1 MQNEIIERL
10 SNEYTKARAKNPSY
24 SLRAFSS
31 KLGIQVSA
39 LSEIFNGKRVI
50 SKKMGLRILSGLGLS
65 PIESEHILSDS
76 REDGKSNLSL
86 DYFKAV
92 SDWYYFAILSLAEI
106 PNFEANP
113 TWISKRLNISKRE
126 AKIAIDRLIKLEMLV
141 ENEDGSCE
149 ASGVEY
155 KTPTDI
161 LNASLKNH
169 TVQTLE
175 LAADSVINDPVEERD
190 FSTIT
195 MAIDP
200 RNLGEAKK
208 MIKSFRKRLSKKLES
223 GNKKE
228 VYKLAI
234 QLFPLSRENK
244 KEKRNV

>member
-24 SLRAFSS
+24 SLRAFSNR
-31 KLGIQVSA
+31 LGIQVSA
-39 LSEIFNGKRVI
+39 LSEILNGKRVI
-50 SKKMGLRILSGLGLS
+50 SKKMGKRILLGLGLC
-65 PIESEHILSDS
+65 PIESEKILTGS
-76 REDGKSNLSL
+76 RVDEESNLSL

-106 PNFEANP
+106 SDFKADPE
-113 TWISKRLNISKRE
+113 WISKRLNISKRE
-126 AKIAIDRLIKLEMLV
+126 AKSALDRLIKLEMLI
-141 ENEDGSCE
+141 EEDGVFK
-149 ASGVEY
+149 ASGIQY

-161 LNASLKNH
+161 ANISLKNH
-169 TVQTLE
+169 TIQTLE
-175 LAADSVINDPVEERD
+175 LATNSVVNEPVEKRD
-190 FSTIT
+190 FSTVT

-200 RNLGEAKK
+200 SNIDEAKR

-234 QLFPLSRENK
+234 QLFPLSRGYE
-244 KEKRNV
+244 EKSDV

>member
-24 SLRAFSS
+24 SLRAFSNR
-31 KLGIQVSA
+31 LGIQVSA
-39 LSEIFNGKRVI
+39 LSEILNGKRVI
-50 SKKMGLRILSGLGLS
+50 SKKMGHRILSGLGVS
-65 PIESEHILSDS
+65 PIESKNILSGINEEDDS
-76 REDGKSNLSL
+76 SLSL
-86 DYFKAV
+86 DYFKV
-92 SDWYYFAILSLAEI
+92 ISDWYYFAILSLAEI
-106 PNFEANP
+106 PNFETNP
-113 TWISKRLNISKRE
+113 SWIAKRLNISKRE
-126 AKIAIDRLIKLEMLV
+126 AKMAINRLISLGMLV
-141 ENEDGSCE
+141 ENKDGSYK
-149 ASGVEY
+149 ASGIQY

-175 LAADSVINDPVEERD
+175 LATDSVINDPVKERD

-200 RNLGEAKK
+200 ENIAEAKK
-208 MIKSFRKRLSKKLES
+208 MIMSFRKRLSKKLES

-234 QLFPLSRENK
+234 QLFPLSREYE
-244 KEKRNV
+244 EKSDV

>member
-24 SLRAFSS
+24 SLRAFSNR
-31 KLGIQVSA
+31 LGIQVSA
-39 LSEIFNGKRVI
+39 LSEILNGKRVI
-50 SKKMGLRILSGLGLS
+50 SKKMGKRILLGLGLC
-65 PIESEHILSDS
+65 PIESEKILTGS
-76 REDGKSNLSL
+76 RVDEESNLSL

-106 PNFEANP
+106 SDFKADPE
-113 TWISKRLNISKRE
+113 WISKRLNISKRE
-126 AKIAIDRLIKLEMLV
+126 AKSALNRLIKLEMLI
-141 ENEDGSCE
+141 EEDGVFK
-149 ASGVEY
+149 ASGIQY

-161 LNASLKNH
+161 ANISLKNH
-169 TVQTLE
+169 TIQTLE
-175 LAADSVINDPVEERD
+175 LATNSVVNDPVEKRD
-190 FSTIT
+190 FSTVT

-200 RNLGEAKK
+200 SNIDEAKR

-234 QLFPLSRENK
+234 QLFPLSRGFE
-244 KEKRNV
+244 EKNDV

>member
-31 KLGIQVSA
+31 RLGIQVSA
-39 LSEIFNGKRVI
+39 LSEILNGKRVI
-50 SKKMGLRILSGLGLS
+50 SKKMGLRILLGLGLS
-65 PIESEHILSDS
+65 PIESENILSDS
-76 REDGKSNLSL
+76 NKDEESNLSL

-106 PNFEANP
+106 SDFKADPE
-113 TWISKRLNISKRE
+113 WISKRLNISKRE
-126 AKIAIDRLIKLEMLV
+126 AKSALDRLIKLEMLI
-141 ENEDGSCE
+141 EEDGVFK
-149 ASGVEY
+149 ASGIQY

-161 LNASLKNH
+161 ANISLKNH
-169 TVQTLE
+169 TIQTLE
-175 LAADSVINDPVEERD
+175 LATNSVVNDPVEKRD
-190 FSTIT
+190 FSTVT

-200 RNLGEAKK
+200 SNIDEAKR

-234 QLFPLSRENK
+234 QLFPLSRGYE
-244 KEKRNV
+244 EKSDV

>member
-1 MQNEIIERL
+1 MQNEIIKRL

-31 KLGIQVSA
+31 RLGIQVSA
-39 LSEIFNGKRVI
+39 LSEILNGKRVI
-50 SKKMGLRILSGLGLS
+50 SKKMGLRILLGLGLS
-65 PIESEHILSDS
+65 PIESENILSDS
-76 REDGKSNLSL
+76 NKDEESNLSL
-86 DYFKAV
+86 DYFKAI
-92 SDWYYFAILSLAEI
+92 SNWYYFAILSLAEI

-113 TWISKRLNISKRE
+113 AWVARRLNISNRE
-126 AKIAIDRLIKLEMLV
+126 AKEAIERLIKLEMLV
-141 ENEDGSCE
+141 EKEDGSYG
-149 ASGVEY
+149 ASGVQY

-161 LNASLKNH
+161 LNTSLKNH

-175 LAADSVINDPVEERD
+175 LATDSVINDPVEERD

-200 RNLGEAKK
+200 ENLGEAKN

-234 QLFPLSRENK
+234 QLFPLSRGYE
-244 KEKRNV
+244 EKSDV